1 MVRGLIGILLLS
13 MATSA
18 WAGDV
23 VANRTLRV
31 GTILSPGDI
40 SARSESGT
48 AVAETM
54 VGQEVRRA
62 IYAGRVVL
70 PDDIGPAT
78 LVRRNDVVTMT
89 YTSGGLGLRTEGR
102 ALASGGAGEVVN
114 VMNLDSRLTVR
125 AVVVAA
131 GLVEVR
137 R

>member
-1 MVRGLIGILLLS
+1 MFRCLVAGFLLVF
-13 MATSA
+13 ATPV

-31 GTILSPGDI
+31 GTILNVGDVSPRTEEGGAI
-40 SARSESGT
+40 
-48 AVAETM
+48 AEAM
-54 VGQEVRRA
+54 LGQEVRRA
-62 IYAGRVVL
+62 IYAGRVIL
-70 PDDIGPAT
+70 PTDLGPAT

-89 YTSGGLGLRTEGR
+89 YTASGLGLRTEGR
-102 ALASGGAGEVVN
+102 ALAAGGAGEVVN

-125 AVVVAA
+125 AVVVAE